1 MALTTMDGSA
11 MSSKRDQYFQ
21 QSHQQQLKPR
31 ESTPIIVQPKS
42 WWKSVIAL
50 NSLSLSAVFTGV
62 LFSGTSF
69 AEQAPITYTSSA
81 QYGDQVL
88 SPFYQWDKKIP
99 AQPGKLLRFEPLSEG
114 IRLAES
120 DAQYRILFS
129 STNGIDSKSPT
140 VVSGSLF
147 LPKGQPPKDGWP
159 LLVWG
164 HGTVGLADQC
174 APSWSGRVYRNAYYL
189 NQWLKQGYAVV
200 EPDYQGL
207 GVAGPHLL
215 INVPQL
221 SYNILDSARAVVGS
235 EFKIANQVIIA
246 GQSQGGAAAFGAA
259 SYSATYAPDVNVK
272 GTIATGVIYRKPNSQ
287 RPVLNAVNKHQ
298 PNPALAYQILGFH
311 VLQQYDPD
319 IQASDVFTE
328 KAIPLVEHSR
338 SQCVGQ
344 IFSDVSFEKLSIAD
358 ALLDK
363 PSDKFVQLQK
373 LFEEKYAYYP
383 TLKINHPVFIGTGAD
398 DRTPDAR
405 TQVELVKDACAAGT
419 QIESHV
425 YHGHGHSEAVPRSL
439 NDAIRFASQALNN
452 QPIQN
457 TCAVKFE

>member
-1 MALTTMDGSA
+1 M
-11 MSSKRDQYFQ
+11 
-21 QSHQQQLKPR
+21 LKFN
-31 ESTPIIVQPKS
+31 QFC
-42 WWKSVIAL
+42 
-50 NSLSLSAVFTGV
+50 LSLLGASMT
-62 LFSGTSF
+62 LTSI
-69 AEQAPITYTSSA
+69 AAQPVIHYQSSPL
-81 QYGDQVL
+81 YGDQKL
-88 SPFYQWDKKIP
+88 SAFYQWDQKIP
-99 AQPGKLLRFEPLSEG
+99 DKAGTLLRFEPLDQG
-114 IRLAES
+114 IRLADS
-120 DAQYRILFS
+120 ADQYRILFS
-129 STNGIDSKSPT
+129 STNGIDSRSPT

-147 LPKGQPPKDGWP
+147 LPKGKAPEGGWP

-221 SYNILDSARAVVGS
+221 SYNILDSARAVVGRQ
-235 EFKIANQVIIA
+235 FNVANQVIIA

-259 SYSATYAPDVNVK
+259 SYSASYAPDINVK
-272 GTIATGVIYRKPNSQ
+272 GTIATGVIYRKPNSE
-287 RPVLNAVNKHQ
+287 RPVLNAVNKYQ

-311 VLQQYDPD
+311 VLQQYDLS

-363 PSDKFVQLQK
+363 PSDKYLALQK
-373 LFEEKYAYYP
+373 LFEEKYSYYP

-405 TQVELVKDACAAGT
+405 TQVELVKDACEAGT
-419 QIESHV
+419 QVESHV
-425 YHGHGHSEAVPRSL
+425 YHGHGHSEAVPHSL
-439 NDAIRFASQALNN
+439 NDALTFANKVIHN

-457 TCAVKFE
+457 TCSVKFE